1 MQIGDPQGENKTK
14 KENKNKRELA
24 GFCLIFFFLF
34 IFEAELG
41 CAA

>member
-24 GFCLIFFFLF
+24 GFLFNFFLF
-34 IFEAELG
+34 IYF
-41 CAA
+41 